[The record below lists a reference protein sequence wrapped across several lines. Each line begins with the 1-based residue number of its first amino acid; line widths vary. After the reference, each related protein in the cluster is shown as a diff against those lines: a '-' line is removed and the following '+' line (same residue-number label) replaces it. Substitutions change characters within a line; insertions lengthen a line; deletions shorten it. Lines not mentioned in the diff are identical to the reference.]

1 ACCLFAQPDT
11 EVYLLDIVPTSDGFG
26 FENLKNISNNPGYDN
41 QPSFY
46 ESDFIFFSSTR
57 NGQTDI
63 AKYDH
68 NSGSIS
74 WVSDTPKG
82 SEYSPLKIPGIKAV
96 SAIRLDEDGTQLLYS
111 YKLSDGKSEVLLEDL
126 KVGYHVWASRNQIL
140 AAVLTEDRMDLV
152 ASNLKDGSN
161 YTYQKNIGR
170 SLHNIPGMDRIS
182 FISYEN
188 SHPELKSIDP
198 LSGATDVVVRIP
210 QGVQDIC
217 WLKNGSIL
225 AGNGNRLLLYNPS
238 KAEDW
243 ETVKIFE
250 NKDLYRISRLAVND
264 EGTKL
269 ALVAEGSPEF
279 IVQKQLDA
287 YNSRDIEA
295 FAATYSD
302 DVKLFSFPNT
312 LRAEGVEKLKE
323 QYGGFFAATPDLKAE
338 IVNRIV
344 IGQKVID
351 EELVTVN
358 GQQFSAVA
366 IYEVEN
372 GKIAKVTFIQ

>member
-1 ACCLFAQPDT
+1 M
-11 EVYLLDIVPTSDGFG
+11 DIVPISDSYG
-26 FENLKNISNNPGYDN
+26 FENLRNISNNPGYDN

-46 ESDFIFFSSTR
+46 ENDFIFFSSTR

-63 AKYDH
+63 AKYDLK
-68 NSGSIS
+68 SGTVS
-74 WVSDTPKG
+74 WVSDTQEG
-82 SEYSPLKIPGIKAV
+82 SEYSPLKIPGKKAV
-96 SAIRLDEDGTQLLYS
+96 SAIRLDKDGTQLLYS
-111 YKLSDGKSEVLLEDL
+111 YKLSDGKPDILLEEL
-126 KVGYHVWASRNQIL
+126 KVGYHVWASKNQIL
-140 AAVLTEDRMDLV
+140 AAVLTEERMDLV
-152 ASNLKDGSN
+152 ASNLNDRSN
-161 YTYQKNIGR
+161 HTFQKNIGR
-170 SLHNIPGMDRIS
+170 SLHRIPGSDRIS
-182 FISYEN
+182 YISFEN
-188 SHPELKSIDP
+188 GYPELKSIDP
-198 LSGATDVVVRIP
+198 LSGATDVIVRLP

-217 WLKNGSIL
+217 WLKNGSVL
-225 AGNGNRLLLYNPS
+225 AGNGNKLLIYNPT
-238 KAEDW
+238 KGQDW
-243 ETVKIFE
+243 QTLKTFE
-250 NKDLYRISRLAVND
+250 NKDLYRISRLAVNE

-269 ALVAEGSPEF
+269 ALVAESSPEF
-279 IVQKQLDA
+279 VVQKQLDA

-302 DVKLFSFPNT
+302 DIKLYSFPNS

-372 GKIAKVTFIQ
+372 GKIVKVTFIQ